1 MTPAGGTSAPAA
13 VPTLE
18 TAQRVE
24 EVRSGDSVPA
34 GLVDLHSHLVPGV
47 DDGARDLAE
56 AVRAVEKLAAEGI
69 RHVLTTPHLDAS
81 VITRPELFERQQA
94 EVEEAW
100 FQVVDACMDR
110 EPRVSFHLG
119 REILLDAA
127 SPELSDPRVRL
138 NGGPYV
144 LVEFPRLN
152 LPAGSEDVL
161 GYIMGLGYRPIVA
174 HVERYLYQG
183 DPVRVWEEWRHSG
196 AALQVN
202 AASFVGRYGTNA
214 RQLAWQAIEMG
225 WIDIAASDYHARGRP
240 WITQAME
247 EIASAGGE
255 EQKRIL
261 FDRNPRHVLR
271 GEGLEDVPTL
281 ALKRGVWGRVRRF
294 FRPR

>member
-1 MTPAGGTSAPAA
+1 MTPAGTTAA
-13 VPTLE
+13 VPDADEE
-18 TAQRVE
+18 TAQRAE

-81 VITRPELFERQQA
+81 VITRPDLFERQQA

-183 DPVRVWEEWRHSG
+183 DPVRIWEEWRHSG

-202 AASFVGRYGTNA
+202 AASFVGRYGASA

-225 WIDIAASDYHARGRP
+225 WIDLAASDYHARGRP
-240 WITQAME
+240 WITQAMD

-255 EQKRIL
+255 EQRAVL

-271 GEGLEDVPTL
+271 GEGLDEVP
-281 ALKRGVWGRVRRF
+281 ALELRRGVWGRLRRF